1 MPFLALSMIVVGA
14 ILMLSALNDRSI
26 IQTVQDVL
34 KGHFKGPQ
42 TAADRAGPTSSPGT
56 TP

>member
-1 MPFLALSMIVVGA
+1 MPFLALSMIVAGA
-14 ILMLSALNDRSI
+14 ILMLSALNDRTI

-34 KGHFKGPQ
+34 KGQFKGPQ
-42 TAADRAGPTSSPGT
+42 GAIGPASSPGT